1 MVHPVA
7 QAVVQATA
15 TPLPS
20 ATPQI
25 IKETVTQI
33 VPQGVP
39 PIVVQAVQFAAV
51 FVSAL
56 LLSVVHRILEW
67 ATAREQGWKD
77 NFNRIL
83 ATGYSIGVGVIG
95 TASMHQ
101 LGLAVAPLL
110 VLGVNTCVALAGS
123 FWTYEIRKLMGSL
136 TGNGATV
143 SSLPGVSLA
152 TDQNTEG

>member
-7 QAVVQATA
+7 QAVVVATA

-20 ATPQI
+20 ITPQV

-51 FVSAL
+51 FASAL
-56 LLSVVHRILEW
+56 VLSVIHRVLEW

-77 NFNRIL
+77 NFNRLL
-83 ATGYSIGVGVIG
+83 ATGYSLGVAVVG
-95 TASMHQ
+95 TAGMHQ
-101 LGLAVAPLL
+101 LGLQVAPLL
-110 VLGVNTCVALAGS
+110 VLAVNACVALAGS
-123 FWTYEIRKLMGSL
+123 FWTYEIRKLLGSL
-136 TGNGATV
+136 TGYGTSV

-152 TDQNTEG
+152 TDTTTEG